1 VTRGPGAGA
10 LTRVSTVDLERLA
23 VDLAH
28 AAPDTNL
35 SKAALAAARLGH
47 LWEDLQ
53 TLGILQPAP
62 LSVLIHAVLC
72 ERAAQPTM
80 RVDLV
85 WTGLEAKTAYA
96 RPTATVLR
104 ELFEQA
110 ERHVLIAGYSFDH
123 GTAIFEP
130 LHAVMV
136 QKGVSVDV
144 FLHIQRARFQAD
156 LSKHIGHEVASFFA
170 ANWPFG
176 TPHPVIYTAPRTID
190 PQLKESMH
198 AKCVVV
204 DERVAIVGS
213 ANFTDRGQ
221 SRNIEVGARIED
233 AGFAQALVGQ
243 FRAATHAGLFQ
254 KFLG

>member
-1 VTRGPGAGA
+1 MTPGPRVGA
-10 LTRVSTVDLERLA
+10 LTRLATADLERL
-23 VDLAH
+23 VSELAH

-35 SKAALAAARLGH
+35 SKAALAAARLSH
-47 LWEDLQ
+47 LWDDVQ
-53 TLGILQPAP
+53 ALGMLQPAM
-62 LSVLIHAVLC
+62 LSLLIHAVLS
-72 ERAAQPTM
+72 ERAARSAT

-85 WTGLEAKTAYA
+85 WTGPEAKTAYA

-123 GTAIFEP
+123 GRAIFEP
-130 LHAVMV
+130 LHAAMV
-136 QKGVSVDV
+136 KKNVSVDLY
-144 FLHIQRARFQAD
+144 LHIERAPFQAD

-204 DERVAIVGS
+204 DERIAIVGS

-233 AGFAQALVGQ
+233 AGFAQALVSQ
-243 FRAATHAGLFQ
+243 FRGSTNAGLFQ
-254 KFLG
+254 RF

>member
-1 VTRGPGAGA
+1 MTHSAGG
-10 LTRVSTVDLERLA
+10 LTRLTTADLERL
-23 VDLAH
+23 VVELAH
-28 AAPDTNL
+28 FAPDTGVT
-35 SKAALAAARLGH
+35 KAALAAVRLSH
-47 LWEDLQ
+47 LWDDVQ
-53 TLGILQPAP
+53 MLGILQPAV
-62 LSVLIHAVLC
+62 LSVLIHAVLR
-72 ERAAQPTM
+72 ERAARPPT

-123 GTAIFEP
+123 GSAIFEP

-136 QKGVSVDV
+136 QKNVSVDIY
-144 FLHIQRARFQAD
+144 LHIERAGFHAD
-156 LSKHIGHEVASFFA
+156 LSKHIGHEVATFFA

-176 TPHPVIYTAPRTID
+176 TPHPVIYIAPRTID
-190 PQLKESMH
+190 PQLMESMH

-204 DERVAIVGS
+204 DERIAIVGS

-233 AGFAQALVGQ
+233 AGFAEALVGQ
-243 FRAATHAGLFQ
+243 FRAATNAGLFQ
-254 KFLG
+254 RFLGI